1 MIKKIY
7 HKKTQKIIWVVLTI
21 LILPAFFI
29 WGSSS
34 LLRNKPK
41 ASYIGIIEGKKVTLA
56 VFEDA
61 LLATRN
67 LAIMQFGEKLD
78 ELKDYL
84 NLPQQAWERLVLLQE
99 AKKRKINVS
108 DKEVIQEI
116 MNFPFLQRKGS
127 FDNILYNQ
135 TLEYNFRTPAR
146 VFEEQVRQNL
156 ILAKFYKQVTGPVK
170 TSDEEILREY
180 KKENEKI
187 SIYYLAGFYADFSET
202 VNPTE
207 EELKEYYRTHA
218 LEFKQPPAFNI
229 EYVAVKSD
237 EEAKSIYALFK
248 KTKSLKNAGD
258 TLQLDVKESGFFVQD
273 EPIPGF
279 GWSPEITA
287 LISKLNLGQIA
298 GPVRL
303 DSNYYLLTLKEK
315 REPFIPGL
323 DKIQDKVKEA
333 LLRDASRRLA
343 KETLTKCL
351 VQLQQ
356 GPNTT
361 VSRQTL
367 EKISVRFGLK
377 QGITPA
383 FTFGSYIEGIG
394 ASEIFFNEAK
404 DLKANEWSKI
414 IENPAG
420 CYLVSLKDF
429 EPIDTA
435 QYEAQKEE
443 FGRTLL
449 AFKQHEYFAKFLEN
463 LKNKS
468 SLY

>member
-7 HKKTQKIIWVVLTI
+7 HKKTQKIIWIVLTI

-41 ASYIGIIEGKKVTLA
+41 ASYVGVIDGKKVTVA
-56 VFEDA
+56 DFEDA

-84 NLPQQAWERLVLLQE
+84 DFPQQAWERLLLLRE
-99 AKKRKINVS
+99 AKKRKINIA

-116 MNFPFLQRKGS
+116 QDFPFLQRKGS
-127 FDNILYNQ
+127 FDNVLYNQ

-146 VFEEQVRQNL
+146 VFEEQIRQNL
-156 ILAKFYKQVTGPVK
+156 ILAKLYKQVIAAVK
-170 TSDEEILREY
+170 TNDEELLKEY

-187 SIYYLAGFYADFSET
+187 SIYYLAGLYADFAKT
-202 VNPTE
+202 VNPAQ
-207 EELKEYYRTHA
+207 EELQEYYRSHA
-218 LEFKQPPAFNI
+218 IEFKQPPSYNI

-237 EEAKSIYALFK
+237 EEAKSLYALFK
-248 KTKSLKNAGD
+248 KTKSLKAAGNA
-258 TLQLDVKESGFFVQD
+258 LQLDVKESGFFAQG

-287 LISKLNLGQIA
+287 LIAKLNTAEIA
-298 GPVRL
+298 PVVRL
-303 DSNYYLLTLKEK
+303 ESNYFLFALKEK
-315 REPFIPGL
+315 REPFIPEL

-333 LLRDASRRLA
+333 FTRQASQHLA
-343 KETLTKCL
+343 KEALTKCL
-351 VQLQQ
+351 AQLQKE
-356 GPNTT
+356 PNAT
-361 VSRQTL
+361 VNQQVLARASA
-367 EKISVRFGLK
+367 RFGLK
-377 QGITPA
+377 EGTTPL
-383 FTFGSYIEGIG
+383 FTFGSYIEGVG
-394 ASEIFFNEAK
+394 ASDVFFNAARN
-404 DLKANEWSKI
+404 LKANEWSNV

-420 CYLVSLKDF
+420 CFLISVKRF
-429 EPIDTA
+429 EPIDSA
-435 QYEAQKEE
+435 QYQAQKEA
-443 FGRTLL
+443 FGRKLL
-449 AFKQHEYFAKFLEN
+449 AFKQHEYFAKFLES
-463 LKNKS
+463 LKSKS